1 VNKEEKISKKSIAL
15 KNLTKI
21 FKGISGEK
29 EVIAVDNISLEVEP
43 GELLTLLGPSG
54 CGKTTA
60 LRMIAGLEIPTS
72 GEIYLENKM
81 INNVPANKRDTA
93 MVFQSYGLF
102 PHMTIAQNIAYG
114 WRYREITKAE
124 LKKKVNDIIKLIG
137 LEGLGN
143 RAPGNLSGG
152 QQQRVALARALVIE
166 PSVLLCDEPLSN
178 LDAKLR
184 IQMRSEIR
192 QLQRRLSITTIY
204 VTHDQTEAMSISD
217 RIVIMNKGRID
228 QIGTPFEIYNY
239 PQTEFVADFIGSI
252 NFIEGKVEKVSD
264 STVTVNIFNTEFEIL
279 YKEAKM
285 EPGAEV
291 LVITRPET
299 IKVCPEAEAHFSGVI
314 DRATYLG
321 PIVEYDINMEEGT
334 VISVVDY
341 NPRRKKIHR
350 EGEKI
355 GVKLSPE
362 HLYIL
367 PKTSS

>member
-1 VNKEEKISKKSIAL
+1 
-15 KNLTKI
+15 
-21 FKGISGEK
+21 
-29 EVIAVDNISLEVEP
+29 
-43 GELLTLLGPSG
+43 
-54 CGKTTA
+54 
-60 LRMIAGLEIPTS
+60 
-72 GEIYLENKM
+72 M
-81 INNVPANKRDTA
+81 INNLPANKRDTA

-114 WRYREITKAE
+114 WRYREIEKAE

-192 QLQRRLSITTIY
+192 RLQRRLSITTIY

-252 NFIEGKVEKVSD
+252 NFIESKVEKVSD
-264 STVTVNIFNTEFEIL
+264 STVTVNIFNTAFEII

-291 LVITRPET
+291 LVIARPET
-299 IKVCPEAEAHFSGVI
+299 IKICPEAEAHFSGVI

-321 PIVEYDINMEEGT
+321 PIVEYDIDMEEGII
-334 VISVVDY
+334 ISVVDY
-341 NPRRKKIHR
+341 NPTRKKIHQ